1 MLSRPIHRFDMR
13 LWPPIVAD
21 AAAVAPDPH
30 AAAFKPF
37 ADTLFQESPP

>member
-1 MLSRPIHRFDMR
+1 MR
-13 LWPPIVAD
+13 RGVAL
-21 AAAVAPDPH
+21 DPH